1 MLDGKLMQNQTAG
14 GLAIGAAVGTL
25 GLVIG

>member
-1 MLDGKLMQNQTAG
+1 MIDDEMQNQIAG

-25 GLVIG
+25 GLIIG